1 MKKLTIII
9 LLLLFSLIIYSDIS
23 NLERAVEYEKMED
36 YKKSEKYFKL
46 AADKDES
53 PAAML
58 KMSII
63 LENQG
68 KKVESKEYF
77 EKGMEKLAA
86 MQFTEAAAKKFLEED
101 YEGAEKFYIQA
112 IKLNDR
118 NAMLYLGYLYLKQEK
133 NEEAYKY
140 IEMAAKRGQPSAK
153 EILKKLKK

>member
-1 MKKLTIII
+1 MLA
-9 LLLLFSLIIYSDIS
+9 SLITYSEIS
-23 NLERAVEYEKMED
+23 NLERAVEYEKKED

-58 KMSII
+58 TMSII
-63 LENQG
+63 LEKQG

-101 YEGAEKFYIQA
+101 YVGAEKFYIQA

-133 NEEAYKY
+133 NQEAYKY
-140 IEMAAKRGQPSAK
+140 IEMAAKNGQPTAK
-153 EILKKLKK
+153 EILKKINK

>member
-77 EKGMEKLAA
+77 EKCSSKF
-86 MQFTEAAAKKFLEED
+86 QF
-101 YEGAEKFYIQA
+101 
-112 IKLNDR
+112 N
-118 NAMLYLGYLYLKQEK
+118 N
-133 NEEAYKY
+133 
-140 IEMAAKRGQPSAK
+140 
-153 EILKKLKK
+153 